1 MQETVIYMDKVI
13 KNSIR
18 CKRCGDV
25 IESRGVHEMVWCS
38 CGSCAV
44 DGGREY
50 LRRAYKEEGCYEE
63 LSVVEKKYNKLVR
76 DKIPEIIESAGNPCT
91 TEILSDADYLEMI
104 DEKLDEELSEYH
116 KDQNIEEL
124 ADLLEV
130 IRAAAVA
137 RGYSVDELERVR
149 AEKAEKRGGF
159 NKKIKLICVHER
171 VKEKAD
177 E

>member
-1 MQETVIYMDKVI
+1 M
-13 KNSIR
+13 
-18 CKRCGDV
+18 
-25 IESRGVHEMVWCS
+25 
-38 CGSCAV
+38 
-44 DGGREY
+44 
-50 LRRAYKEEGCYEE
+50 
-63 LSVVEKKYNKLVR
+63 VEKKYNKLVR
-76 DKIPEIIESAGNPCT
+76 DKIPEIIESAGNTCT
-91 TEILSDADYLEMI
+91 TEILSDADYLKMI

-137 RGYSVDELERVR
+137 RGYSIDELERVR

>member
-76 DKIPEIIESAGNPCT
+76 DKIPEIIESAGNTCT
-91 TEILSDADYLEMI
+91 TEILSDADYLKMI

-116 KDQNIEEL
+116 KDQNLEEL

-130 IRAAAVA
+130 IYAAAEA
-137 RGYSVDELERVR
+137 RGCTRVQLEKIR
-149 AEKAEKRGGF
+149 AEKEARRGAF
-159 NKKIKLICVHER
+159 RER
-171 VKEKAD
+171 LLLLEVRDD
-177 E
+177 ETL